1 MFGLPNSKF
10 EIRNFHLLNNNILFR
25 ENKIKF
31 HVILLRNF
39 IKIYIVSLISIKHDK
54 YHHNI
59 CNLNAI
65 NGFSYYFVYSPFFLS
80 LFLQFNQQQK
90 CLMRFRMKSIGR
102 HQITAINLMMLS
114 QYVAV

>member
-80 LFLQFNQQQK
+80 LSFFN
-90 CLMRFRMKSIGR
+90 L
-102 HQITAINLMMLS
+102 INNKN
-114 QYVAV
+114 V